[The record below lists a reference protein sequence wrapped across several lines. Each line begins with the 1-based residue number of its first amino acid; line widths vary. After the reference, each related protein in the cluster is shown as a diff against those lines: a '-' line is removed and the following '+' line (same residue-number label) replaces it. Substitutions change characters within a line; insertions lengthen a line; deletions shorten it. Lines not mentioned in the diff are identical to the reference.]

1 MSTARN
7 GSDRRAEL
15 LAIAATL
22 FAERGMR
29 STTVRDIADAAGI
42 LSGSLYHHFDSKE
55 SMVDE
60 ILREFLDALF
70 TDYRAIVAAELSPRD
85 TLEGLVAASFEAMRT
100 RREAVAIYQNE
111 ARRLVDEP
119 RFGYIRERNDEF
131 RTLWFALLTDGMA
144 DGSFRPDLEVEL
156 VFRFLRDTVWVGV
169 GWFRPNRAFDAQ
181 QVARQYLQI
190 VLDGIAVPRSA
201 RRSPVKRSR

>member
-1 MSTARN
+1 
-7 GSDRRAEL
+7 
-15 LAIAATL
+15 
-22 FAERGMR
+22 
-29 STTVRDIADAAGI
+29 
-42 LSGSLYHHFDSKE
+42 
-55 SMVDE
+55 
-60 ILREFLDALF
+60 
-70 TDYRAIVAAELSPRD
+70 
-85 TLEGLVAASFEAMRT
+85 MRT
-100 RREAVAIYQNE
+100 RREAVAIYQDE

-119 RFGYIRERNDEF
+119 RFGTSASATRSSGRCGS
-131 RTLWFALLTDGMA
+131 RLLTDGMA

-201 RRSPVKRSR
+201 RRSPAKRGR